1 MNQEI
6 KIAVCDD
13 LAEDRENIT
22 RLLSEYTD
30 KNTLYVKIEEF
41 SSGEAFLSS
50 DTSVYSLVFMD
61 IFMSGMNGM
70 ETAKKL
76 ISRNS
81 RVQIVFGST
90 STEFAAEAFDIE
102 ALHYMV
108 KPVRKEKLFHILDRF
123 FDSVYSLRTVNVKV
137 GRLEESIY
145 ISDILYAEADGK
157 RAKIHTKK
165 GVIDASMSMA
175 DLEKVL
181 PANEFCRPIRWALVS
196 MREIVAMPTD
206 ILKLS
211 DKTEIPISRLKR
223 KEIQDAFANYSW
235 RSTRRRMRGGIL

>member
-13 LAEDRENIT
+13 LVEDRQRIID
-22 RLLSEYTD
+22 LLSEYTD
-30 KNTLYVKIEEF
+30 KNNLYVKIEEF
-41 SSGEAFLSS
+41 PSGEAFLAS
-50 DTSVYSLVFMD
+50 DTEAYSLVFMD
-61 IFMSGMNGM
+61 IFMDGINGM
-70 ETAKKL
+70 ETARTL

-81 RVQIVFGST
+81 RVQIVFEST
-90 STEFAAEAFDIE
+90 STEYAAEAFDIE
-102 ALHYMV
+102 ALHYIV
-108 KPVRKEKLFHILDRF
+108 KPVGKEKLFNILDRF

-145 ISDILYAEADGK
+145 LSDILYVEADGK

-165 GVIDASMSMA
+165 EVVEVSMSVA
-175 DLEKVL
+175 ELETAL
-181 PANEFCRPIRWALVS
+181 PENEFCRPIRWALVS

-206 ILKLS
+206 VLKLS

>member
-30 KNTLYVKIEEF
+30 KNNLYVKIEEF

-108 KPVRKEKLFHILDRF
+108 KPVGKEKLFHILDRF

-145 ISDILYAEADGK
+145 ISDILYVEADGK

-165 GVIDASMSMA
+165 GVIDVSMSMA
-175 DLEKVL
+175 DLEEVL
-181 PANEFCRPIRWALVS
+181 PANELPPDPVGAGFHEGNRGYAYG
-196 MREIVAMPTD
+196 
-206 ILKLS
+206 
-211 DKTEIPISRLKR
+211 
-223 KEIQDAFANYSW
+223 YSEAV
-235 RSTRRRMRGGIL
+235 G